1 MKTRKLIALIL
12 VLVSLFAL
20 AACGAP
26 SAQTVQKVQTSAA
39 PETTDEYGILVNAA
53 RCVREKTDLKPEV
66 AIVLGTGLGGISEK
80 INVETTIKY
89 DEIEGLPVS
98 TVQGHEGQFLFGY
111 IESVPVVVMQGRV
124 HCYEGYSSRE
134 VVRPI
139 RLMNMLGA
147 ETIILT
153 NSSGAIN
160 SSFKGGEL
168 MMISDHILY
177 GVQSPL
183 IGPNITALG
192 DRFPD
197 QSEVYDKELR
207 SSIRSIASSL
217 GIDLKEGVYLQDSG
231 PNYETPAEVK
241 MLRGFGADAA
251 GMSTGIEAVAAN
263 HAGMRVCGISCVTC
277 APADISSEQISDD
290 EVQKTAARMADEL
303 AEIIINLVPVIN
315 NPPAEPAEVTTGV
328 VGLERDNKFGSVFIH
343 NSIEEF
349 LSHGFEY
356 GDSVNV
362 EFSNGFKM
370 KDVPFYNGYNVRIGE
385 PVVVAY
391 PGYKYIAICINNG
404 ELLYDYAKL
413 TPDDTAVVTLA
424 ERGKYIETH
433 NAMNLKYTNERSDY
447 ASDEV
452 FANFRVMRAGNLAEG
467 LFYRGASPC
476 DNQYNRAPFVS
487 ALCEKAGVKFF
498 IDLADGKEEAEQFYN
513 DSSVD
518 NAYWKSLYEKGAV
531 LPLDIAANYRNEEYA
546 YKIATAMKAIL
557 KEDGPFYIHC
567 TEGKDRTGFVCAL
580 LEVLAG
586 GSYDEVEDD
595 YMKTYENYY
604 GLSKE
609 DDPARYNKVAE
620 IKFYDI
626 IATIVGTDDESSV
639 TPESALAGAKDYLIF
654 GGMTDSEI
662 NALIEKITK

>member
-1 MKTRKLIALIL
+1 MKSNKIIAAVL

-20 AACGAP
+20 AACGSP
-26 SAQTVQKVQTSAA
+26 RTQMSQTVQSSAA
-39 PETTDEYGILVNAA
+39 AESPDEYGILVNAA
-53 RCVREKTDLKPEV
+53 RSVREKTDLKPEV

-80 INVETTIKY
+80 IDVETTIKY

-98 TVQGHEGQFLFGY
+98 TVQGHEGQFLFGH
-111 IESVPVVVMQGRV
+111 IDSVPVVVMQGRV
-124 HCYEGYSSRE
+124 HCYEGYSSQE

-153 NSSGAIN
+153 NSSGGIN

-197 QSEVYDKELR
+197 QSEVYDKDLQ
-207 SSIRSIASSL
+207 SKIRSIASSL
-217 GIDLKEGVYLQDSG
+217 GIDLKEGVYLQDTG
-231 PNYETPAEVK
+231 PNYETPAESK
-241 MLRGFGADAA
+241 MLRSFGADAV

-290 EVQKTAARMADEL
+290 EVQKTAARMADDL
-303 AEIIINLVPVIN
+303 AQIIINLIPVIN
-315 NPPAEPAEVTTGV
+315 DTAAEPEEVTTGV

-362 EFSNGFKM
+362 DFSNGFKLR
-370 KDVPFYNGYNVRIGE
+370 DVPFFNGYNVRIGE
-385 PVVVAY
+385 SVVVAY

-404 ELLYDYAKL
+404 EKLYDYANL
-413 TPDDTAVVTLA
+413 SPDDTAVVTLA

-433 NAMNLKYTNERSDY
+433 KAMDLKHTNERSDY

-452 FANFRVMRAGNLAEG
+452 FANFREMRAGNLAEG

-531 LPLDIAANYRNEEYA
+531 LPLDIAANFRNKEYA
-546 YKIATAMKAIL
+546 SKIADAMRAII

-567 TEGKDRTGFVCAL
+567 TEGKDRTGFICAL

-586 GSYDEVEDD
+586 GSYDEIEAD
-595 YMKTYENYY
+595 YMKTYDNYY
-604 GLSKE
+604 GISK
-609 DDPARYNKVAE
+609 DSNPARYEVVVE
-620 IKFYDI
+620 LKFYDI
-626 IATIVGTDDESSV
+626 LATIVGTDDKSSV

-654 GGMTDSEI
+654 GGMTESEV